1 MKENLFD
8 IKDKVVVMTGA
19 CGVLGGTIVKYF
31 ASQGAKVVLLD
42 LERASSIGEALVKE
56 IAAEGGE
63 AMFLATNVLD
73 KQVLEENYREVMA
86 RFGKVD
92 VLLNAAGG
100 NMASATVPPDKTI
113 FDLDVDA
120 VKRVTE
126 LNLFGTI
133 IPTMV
138 FARAMAESGR
148 GSIINFAS
156 ESALRPLTRVAGY
169 GVAKAAVANWTK
181 YLCAELAIKF
191 GEGIRV
197 NAIAP
202 GFLLTNQNRAL
213 LTNEDGS
220 LTDRSHT
227 ILAHTPFGRF
237 LEPDELPL
245 FQSLDC
251 ILRSA
256 VQAGLQLS
264 VSRQANTV
272 AGSAEMVA
280 QGTDQADVP
289 HGSRET
295 VQPRYTA
302 VLFLSSCIR
311 KLLQD
316 SLTGNEGCFPKF
328 ISFLNR
334 HQLNKAHIHWITFR
348 QLGQRNDLIVI
359 ESADQNRIDFY
370 FLKSCIQCRVQ
381 AIHCLLQ
388 RPQTCDMGIFL
399 RI

>member
-237 LEPDELPL
+237 LEPDELVGTLHYLASDRESTMSGSSVTMSGFCCGPHVSYSRIGAPL
-245 FQSLDC
+245 GCVFSSL
-251 ILRSA
+251 
-256 VQAGLQLS
+256 Q
-264 VSRQANTV
+264 
-272 AGSAEMVA
+272 
-280 QGTDQADVP
+280 
-289 HGSRET
+289 
-295 VQPRYTA
+295 TA
-302 VLFLSSCIR
+302 LMAIWRL
-311 KLLQD
+311 
-316 SLTGNEGCFPKF
+316 CF
-328 ISFLNR
+328 
-334 HQLNKAHIHWITFR
+334 
-348 QLGQRNDLIVI
+348 
-359 ESADQNRIDFY
+359 Y
-370 FLKSCIQCRVQ
+370 
-381 AIHCLLQ
+381 
-388 RPQTCDMGIFL
+388 
-399 RI
+399 